1 MTRLS
6 RSTSLPSL
14 DRQSPS
20 RIADGTA
27 AVDQP
32 IDRFTVHVTYSRVAP
47 LPVHL
52 AVLAPCGHSEPRTA
66 PNRAPFAFPRASR
79 SLTPRS
85 ARSSRLERE
94 GVDGLACL
102 EPLDEPAGLVGVVV
116 VGEIVVD
123 ARDGADGEAVASDRD
138 EGAVRIVGFLL
149 EVDDALAV
157 ELDESVGTGELVG
170 ANVVGGERRGRS
182 FLEVVDELSEIEAD
196 EVVTGGDDGV
206 LGESLVLD
214 LWARVPTTPSFSSS
228 WQVSSTESCGF
239 SKEDC
244 VRYRVNLSTKRSLVL
259 T

>member
-1 MTRLS
+1 M
-6 RSTSLPSL
+6 
-14 DRQSPS
+14 
-20 RIADGTA
+20 
-27 AVDQP
+27 
-32 IDRFTVHVTYSRVAP
+32 
-47 LPVHL
+47 
-52 AVLAPCGHSEPRTA
+52 
-66 PNRAPFAFPRASR
+66 
-79 SLTPRS
+79 
-85 ARSSRLERE
+85 
-94 GVDGLACL
+94 DGLAGL
-102 EPLDEPAGLVGVVV
+102 EPLDEPAGFVGVVIV
-116 VGEIVVD
+116 SHIVVD
-123 ARDGADGEAVASDRD
+123 TSESVGGEAVAGDRD

-157 ELDESVGTGELVG
+157 ELDEAVGIGAFVG
-170 ANVVGGERRGRS
+170 ADVVGGERRGRS